1 MGGWIDIKLILSVAG
16 FELRCQALA
25 IHPPWKPKQ
34 VHISLITSI
43 CFRMSFI
50 QEGQLSFS
58 LFLSLPRSSLICF
71 CHWTPNTQDLLNPY
85 TILLEHG
92 DDIYRK
98 LVNYSHVMGAPSPTC
113 RRSLTISLF
122 SCGPGNRSLMDHGKF
137 GQCLRCYL
145 RRYLRRFRGGT
156 RLCWWL
162 EMLATAGKETSWNR
176 TMSLCLWVLLT
187 KEKPSSS

>member
-1 MGGWIDIKLILSVAG
+1 M
-16 FELRCQALA
+16 LRA
-25 IHPPWKPKQ
+25 
-34 VHISLITSI
+34 
-43 CFRMSFI
+43 
-50 QEGQLSFS
+50 LSFVVKHWQYIRHGNQNKCILALSPAFVSGCLLFKKASCLS
-58 LFLSLPRSSLICF
+58 LSFSLPRSSLICF
-71 CHWTPNTQDLLNPY
+71 CHWTPNTQGLLNPY

-176 TMSLCLWVLLT
+176 TMSLCLWVLVT